1 MSLKRNTATQHLSR
15 VWGCKEVW
23 NFLGYQETRDHER
36 SLGPRIA
43 VLGHGR
49 VIVGDAPGEL
59 RILVYYLYE
68 SMI

>member
-1 MSLKRNTATQHLSR
+1 MLVK
-15 VWGCKEVW
+15 VEGCCKEVW
-23 NFLGYQETRDHER
+23 NLLGYQVTRDHER